1 MPFKTSAVFCKVCGM
16 MLRIESANAKN
27 ECRFCHNVTDMNEM
41 MKQGDLMTETK
52 VTLSQR
58 KEWLREVVKTEN
70 NERPT
75 VEQDC
80 PKCGNN
86 FTYYTT
92 RQTRSADEG
101 QTVYYECTKCAHTF
115 TENT

>member
-1 MPFKTSAVFCKVCGM
+1 
-16 MLRIESANAKN
+16 
-27 ECRFCHNVTDMNEM
+27 M

-80 PKCGNN
+80 PKCNNN